1 MHLLKDWI
9 KNIRRV
15 QDDSEVSRHSRRKTV
30 LSFMDTSKL
39 QGADFWRMLSP
50 LLSYKLHE
58 GGCCFSHFH
67 HYFPNPQPSGLS
79 VLISLINE

>member
-30 LSFMDTSKL
+30 LSFMDTKQTTGGRL
-39 QGADFWRMLSP
+39 LENVVSP
-50 LLSYKLHE
+50 
-58 GGCCFSHFH
+58 
-67 HYFPNPQPSGLS
+67 S
-79 VLISLINE
+79 VL